1 MKKAG
6 LQKDKEI
13 DRLRKDAKRKEIL
26 NKRKQEE
33 IKVLQTQKN
42 LITTKQTNALK
53 MRKKKLDINTDE
65 LKNWIRK
72 SVDKMIEIADA

>member
-1 MKKAG
+1 MKKQG

-33 IKVLQTQKN
+33 IKVLQT
-42 LITTKQTNALK
+42 
-53 MRKKKLDINTDE
+53 
-65 LKNWIRK
+65 
-72 SVDKMIEIADA
+72 